1 MSFSIPTYGP
11 GAPFFT
17 GDYALERPLPF
28 TVTLDGRDYP
38 IDLTKYRHNGLPK
51 YREGVTTSGEP
62 SDNLFDSQGG
72 WWRYRYSWHLGA
84 GQDITDLDADASTA
98 RFEASRGVDVWDEYQ
113 FCLLPATKEVLAAT
127 ASEIHMIA
135 TSSFVYVADGSGL
148 KRSADL
154 VTWGAVTGLTGTI
167 NDLDTD
173 GVNVYVA
180 TSAGVYTVGATLA
193 ATATSSASPA
203 KGGFHSVR
211 FAGNRLIVSD
221 GPDIGELGPT
231 TLDVFY
237 THYQTAFRWTAT
249 FQVGARIYVGGFAGN
264 RSELFSVTTLPDG
277 SLAISAEA
285 SSFFSGELLRAALS
299 YGGVVILAT
308 SKGVR
313 FATLA
318 QDATLQYGALIEL
331 AGNSTCVTAEGRFAW
346 FGIEN
351 FPEGAAGVGRLA
363 LDEFV
368 APLQPPYATDVFTEA
383 HGPKVVTSVVRFEGR
398 TVFAVSG
405 EGVYATVNSEYVPAG
420 WLDTGEI
427 TFGTVEDKSL
437 TSLRVGFGPLT
448 AGETVRVIVADGLNT
463 TLGTGLAEIPG
474 EVELELDLSGNEANR
489 VKMHFELEQTDDD
502 TPCVK
507 YWRMRAYPIAPPVEE
522 FLVPLIIQ
530 SRVMVNDGQGQA
542 MSVDPWTATQRIRDR
557 WENGT
562 VVLYREGD
570 HAWRVRIDN
579 FQIDTV
585 DWRDDSDWFEVV
597 ATVRLLTV

>member
-1 MSFSIPTYGP
+1 MSFTLPTFGP
-11 GAPFFT
+11 GLPFFT

-38 IDLTKYRHNGLPK
+38 VDLSKYRHNGLPK
-51 YREGVTTSGEP
+51 FRDGVTTSGEP

-72 WWRYRYSWHLGA
+72 WWRYRYSWHHGA
-84 GQDITDLDADASTA
+84 GQDIADLEEDADVA
-98 RFEASRGVDVWDEYQ
+98 RFQASRGIDPWDKYQ
-113 FCLLPATKEVLAAT
+113 FCLLPATEQVLDVS
-127 ASEIHMIA
+127 ASTIKMIA
-135 TSSFVYVADGSGL
+135 TSSYVYVSDGTGV

-154 VTWGAVTGLTGTI
+154 TTWNAITGLSGTV
-167 NDLDTD
+167 NDMDTD
-173 GVNVYVA
+173 GVNVYIA
-180 TSAGVYTVGATLA
+180 TTAGVYTVASTVA
-193 ATATSSASPA
+193 ASATSTAAPS
-203 KGGFHSVR
+203 KGGFDSVK

-264 RSELFSVTTLPDG
+264 RSELFSVTTTSLG
-277 SLAISAEA
+277 ALAISAEA

-299 YGGVVILAT
+299 YGGAVILAT

-318 QDATLQYGALIEL
+318 QDATLQYGALIEI
-331 AGNSTCVTAEGRFAW
+331 AGNSRCVTAEGRFAW
-346 FGIEN
+346 FGMEQ
-351 FPEGAAGVGRLA
+351 FTDFGAGVGRLA

-368 APLQPPYATDVFTEA
+368 APLQPPYASDVFTEDFGNEEITA
-383 HGPKVVTSVVRFEGR
+383 VVRFNGR
-398 TVFAVSG
+398 TVFAV
-405 EGVYATVNSEYVPAG
+405 EGQAVYASIVDEYVEAG

-427 TFGTVEDKSL
+427 TFGTVEDKSM
-437 TSLRVGFGPLT
+437 TALRVGYGALE
-448 AGETVRVIVADGLNT
+448 AGELVRVTVADGVDV
-463 TLGTGLAEIPG
+463 TLGTTADSTDDS
-474 EVELELDLSGNEANR
+474 VELELDLSGSEANR
-489 VKMHFELEQTDDD
+489 VKMHFELEGDGTS

-530 SRVMVNDGQGQA
+530 SNVLVNDGQGQT
-542 MSVDPWTATQRIRDR
+542 MSIDPWTATARIRDR
-557 WENGT
+557 WQEGT

-585 DWRDDSDWFEVV
+585 DWSDGSEWFEVV